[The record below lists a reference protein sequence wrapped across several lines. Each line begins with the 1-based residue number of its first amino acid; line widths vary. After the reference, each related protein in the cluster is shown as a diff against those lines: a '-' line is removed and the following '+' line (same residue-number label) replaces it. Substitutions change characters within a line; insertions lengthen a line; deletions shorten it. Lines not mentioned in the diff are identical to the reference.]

1 MEESRKLL
9 VGVAIAVA
17 IVVGLSAFSW
27 TGREVEGEKNK
38 DYKKFL
44 QNIDKSITS
53 ARFGKDP
60 SSSLKSAQTNYK
72 NLVKNE
78 DFENDSPLF
87 TQDNEIKSSFNTLI
101 GQKENLELSEV
112 KTLREKVVEMGT
124 KIGADLPITYDF
136 STFFILGIA
145 ISLAF
150 LSSVACKMLIDWER
164 LEDEKKT
171 VEKWEEKIREA
182 KSKKGKKTQKLELEN
197 DKAKNAKR
205 KVWGI
210 SIKQAVFYIAPF
222 VLLLPVLKFVYGD
235 WIVAQLPFDWFTSGA
250 FQMIGVSFK
259 YIGWYIFSF
268 FGFAYIW
275 RNLLL
280 REEK

>member
-1 MEESRKLL
+1 M
-9 VGVAIAVA
+9 VGVAVAIA
-17 IVVGLSAFSW
+17 IVVGLSAFAW
-27 TGREVEGEKNK
+27 KGREVEGEKNK
-38 DYKKFL
+38 EYKKFL
-44 QNIDKSITS
+44 QNMDESITS
-53 ARFGKDP
+53 ARFGRDP
-60 SSSLKSAQTNYK
+60 SSSLESAQTNYK
-72 NLVKNE
+72 TLVKNE

-101 GQKENLELSEV
+101 SQKENTELSEV
-112 KTLREKVVEMGT
+112 KTLREKVIGMGT
-124 KIGADLPITYDF
+124 ELGADLPITYEF
-136 STFFILGIA
+136 STLFILGIV
-145 ISLAF
+145 ISLTF
-150 LSSVACKMLIDWER
+150 LSSVACKMLIDWEK

-171 VEKWEEKIREA
+171 VEEWEEKIREA
-182 KSKKGKKTQKLELEN
+182 KSGKGKKARKLELEN
-197 DKAKNAKR
+197 DKAKKAKR

-222 VLLLPVLKFVYGD
+222 VLLLSVLKFVYGD

-268 FGFAYIW
+268 FGFAYVW